1 MADNP
6 PPTVENITLDKTIV
20 KLLGFKADGENSPEK
35 AIPYSTSDYLELV
48 DWSGR
53 AIIEGK
59 KNRFRITFR
68 PSFSGC
74 A

>member
-1 MADNP
+1 MKCLNEPIARQANAEDN
-6 PPTVENITLDKTIV
+6 EQS
-20 KLLGFKADGENSPEK
+20 AEK
-35 AIPYSTSDYLELV
+35 AIPYSTTDYLKLV

-59 KNRFRITFR
+59 KGPIPEHR
-68 PSFSGC
+68 PPILKRLNMRPDQYL